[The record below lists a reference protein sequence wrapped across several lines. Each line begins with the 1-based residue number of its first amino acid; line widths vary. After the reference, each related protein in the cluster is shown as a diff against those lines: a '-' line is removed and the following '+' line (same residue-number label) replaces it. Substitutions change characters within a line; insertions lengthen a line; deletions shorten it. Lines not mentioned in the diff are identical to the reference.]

1 MGVVQCHR
9 CRAKSTL
16 EATYSQELSALGRTR
31 RYCPPCAHQ
40 RTERSSKN
48 SVYWLGALVAAGLS
62 LLALGRWTPFGT
74 IMGWITL
81 NLCLF
86 YACLYATIV
95 PHELGH
101 AVVGRVLGFRVF
113 SITLGTGPRLFDRE
127 VLGMRVRVHAFPVG
141 GVTVVAPI
149 ERRWVRAKKLLID
162 AAGPAANAVVLAV
175 VWSFDP
181 DLRLQVLAAG
191 PAIGAMAFL
200 SQLVVLVLNLLPM
213 HVPTPAGRL
222 PNDGLQMLR
231 LPRLPPAAIEELL
244 AARYA
249 LEATALDD
257 RGLVREALSC
267 LEEGVATHP
276 NASSLH
282 FALGIRFVL
291 LGDYGEGR
299 RRFLQAA
306 ELPGVHPVTQA
317 IAWNNVAWTDVVVGT
332 ADGLDEADRLS
343 AQALEVLGWSSA
355 LKGTRGAVLVD
366 RGQTDEGV
374 RLLREALGDTRG
386 DPLHPMARATYAGA
400 LALGLI
406 AQGRVEEAAEHL
418 HLARAHYAICPIL
431 PRVEAA
437 LAAAAR

>member
-1 MGVVQCHR
+1 MGAVRCHH
-9 CRAKSTL
+9 CGATSTL
-16 EATYSQELSALGRTR
+16 EATYSQELSGLGRTR
-31 RYCPPCAHQ
+31 RYCPPCARE
-40 RTERSSKN
+40 RTERSSK
-48 SVYWLGALVAAGLS
+48 SRLYWLGALAAASLA

-74 IMGWITL
+74 ILGWIVL
-81 NLCLF
+81 NVCLF

-113 SITLGTGPRLFDRE
+113 SITLGAGPRLFDRE
-127 VLGMRVRVHAFPVG
+127 VLGVRVRVHALPLG
-141 GVTVVAPI
+141 GATLVAPI
-149 ERRWVRAKKLLID
+149 ERRFVRAKKLLVD
-162 AAGPAANAVVLAV
+162 AAGPAANAAGLAV

-200 SQLVVLVLNLLPM
+200 SHLVVLVLNLLPM

-231 LPRLPPAAIEELL
+231 LPRLEPAAIDELL
-244 AARYA
+244 AARYT
-249 LEATALDD
+249 LEAAALDD
-257 RGLVREALSC
+257 RGLVREALTC
-267 LEEGVATHP
+267 LEKGVAAHP

-282 FALGIRFVL
+282 LALGLRLSLIGDYEEAQRRFV
-291 LGDYGEGR
+291 
-299 RRFLQAA
+299 QAA
-306 ELPGVHPVTQA
+306 ELPGVHPVNQA
-317 IAWNNVAWTDVVVGT
+317 IAWNNIAWTDVVLG
-332 ADGLDEADRLS
+332 DKGRLDEADRLS
-343 AQALEVLGWSSA
+343 AQALAVLGWSSA

-366 RGQTDEGV
+366 RGQTEEGL

-386 DPLHPMARATYAGA
+386 DALHPMARATYAGA

-418 HLARAHYAICPIL
+418 HLARAHYAICPLL